1 MGRVSGPAHLTEVI
15 DGSICS
21 ASSVATC
28 CTCEHESSARDND
41 RARPRWRCD
50 THGGFARLLEE
61 HVERLRAEGV
71 ADGDGDEDL
80 HDLMKHREEPED
92 ADLLREAAGVE
103 RAIV

>member
-1 MGRVSGPAHLTEVI
+1 MVVI
-15 DGSICS
+15 DGNICS

-50 THGGFARLLEE
+50 THGGFAHLLKE

-71 ADGDGDEDL
+71 ANGDGDEEL
-80 HDLMKHREEPED
+80 HHLMEHRKEPED
-92 ADLLREAAGVE
+92 RHLPYEATG
-103 RAIV
+103 

>member
-1 MGRVSGPAHLTEVI
+1 MVVI
-15 DGSICS
+15 DGNICS

-61 HVERLRAEGV
+61 DVERLRAEGV
-71 ADGDGDEDL
+71 ANGDGDEEL
-80 HDLMKHREEPED
+80 HHLMEHREEPED
-92 ADLLREAAGVE
+92 RHLPYEATG
-103 RAIV
+103 